1 MKKQVGNKLRGSAG
15 FTLVELVVVIAIIGI
30 LAGIGTVGYG
40 GYIKRTNE
48 GLDETLYKNIIYAGE
63 IGKYE
68 NPGVTGLVI
77 VGKGRASTMSEI
89 DGGDEIIAQWMQN
102 AFGADWKDTVKY
114 RTDKYAGNSN
124 YSMIA
129 LPAMKIT
136 LDENHKSLLSDLK
149 QSNLNGHEVD
159 LAGICNSIS
168 QFGAGYLGDNPL
180 EKLKN
185 EVLNGHNGKNIQFGA
200 GEMMTKEEFEEFA
213 KTLPENPTSTQVA
226 NALILHIA
234 KKAETMRDPNS
245 LQQLTKDPT
254 KYLEEQRKQGN
265 GLAATALMCGLAAG
279 FANSDKA
286 PDAYKNSYNDILG
299 SENTDGLDIGAL
311 VASLQSPQY
320 KKDFDDYLKDQ
331 NKGGMADAKAYL
343 GALQI
348 ISESKDKYGVEF
360 DISNE
365 NAFMNPQTLALLQA
379 VLNSKQ

>member
-1 MKKQVGNKLRGSAG
+1 MKKQVRNKLRGSAG
-15 FTLVELVVVIAIIGI
+15 FTLVELIVVIAIIGI

-48 GLDETLYKNIIYAGE
+48 GLDETLYRNILYAGE

-89 DGGDEIIAQWMQN
+89 EGGDEIIAQWMQN

-124 YSMIA
+124 YNMIA

-136 LDENHKSLLSDLK
+136 LAENHKTLLSDLK

-159 LAGICNSIS
+159 LAGICNTIS
-168 QFGAGYLGDNPL
+168 QFGANYLGDKPL
-180 EKLKN
+180 EKLRN
-185 EVLNGHNGKNIQFGA
+185 EVLNGHDGKNIKFGK
-200 GEMMTKEEFEEFA
+200 GEMMTEEEFEEFA

-234 KKAETMRDPNS
+234 KKAETMRGENS
-245 LQQLTKDPT
+245 LKQLTENPT
-254 KYLEEQRKQGN
+254 EYLAKQREQGN

-279 FANSDKA
+279 FANYDKA
-286 PDAYKNSYNDILG
+286 PASYKQSYNDALG
-299 SENTDGLDIGAL
+299 SENADALDIGGL

-343 GALQI
+343 GALQV
-348 ISESKDKYGVEF
+348 ISESKQYGVEF
-360 DISNE
+360 DISKD